1 MLSMST
7 AGHHR
12 SLKQY
17 DLKKK
22 DQTDVIIRVSFTAG
36 CQGDKGVGVISFR
49 PVQPAFILDTRNLFR
64 IIIL

>member
-1 MLSMST
+1 MLSISA

-22 DQTDVIIRVSFTAG
+22 NQTDFIIRVSLTAG
-36 CQGDKGVGVISFR
+36 CQGDKGW
-49 PVQPAFILDTRNLFR
+49 
-64 IIIL
+64 